1 MTWQNS
7 KSIRYKNNPISNKNI
22 PIRDMTNQQLR
33 NNLQKVI
40 SRVAKNT
47 NIHYKKSIITNRME
61 SEEIRIEHLS
71 QKVLKQ
77 AEKILS
83 RHEYWKII
91 DHVHKLEGQEKKLF
105 LEQLK
110 RQYQLVRK

>member
-22 PIRDMTNQQLR
+22 HIRDMTNQANLEITFKKLFLKLLR
-33 NNLQKVI
+33 ILTFTTRIVLLLIGWK
-40 SRVAKNT
+40 
-47 NIHYKKSIITNRME
+47 

-91 DHVHKLEGQEKKLF
+91 DHVHKLEGQEKNF
-105 LEQLK
+105 FSNN
-110 RQYQLVRK
+110 

>member
-1 MTWQNS
+1 LTWQNS

-22 PIRDMTNQQLR
+22 HIRDMTNQQLR

-40 SRVAKNT
+40 SKVAKNT
-47 NIHYKKSIITNRME
+47 NIHYKNSIITNRME

-105 LEQLK
+105 LEQLR
-110 RQYQLVRK
+110 RQFQLVRK